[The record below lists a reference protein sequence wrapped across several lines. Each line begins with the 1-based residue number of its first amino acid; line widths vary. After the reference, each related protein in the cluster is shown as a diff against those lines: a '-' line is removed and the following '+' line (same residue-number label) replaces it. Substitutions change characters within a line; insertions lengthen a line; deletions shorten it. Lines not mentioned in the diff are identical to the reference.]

1 MSHQYNRVQYSITP
15 CTNAESCVYGGR
27 EGDGRRGR
35 MHLPFND
42 PKMEP
47 LAEFYWDL
55 YGLHMRI
62 WQPAVLVTY
71 GVLKSRLFEVTLSL

>member
-1 MSHQYNRVQYSITP
+1 
-15 CTNAESCVYGGR
+15 
-27 EGDGRRGR
+27 

-71 GVLKSRLFEVTLSL
+71 GVLKSRLFEGTLSL